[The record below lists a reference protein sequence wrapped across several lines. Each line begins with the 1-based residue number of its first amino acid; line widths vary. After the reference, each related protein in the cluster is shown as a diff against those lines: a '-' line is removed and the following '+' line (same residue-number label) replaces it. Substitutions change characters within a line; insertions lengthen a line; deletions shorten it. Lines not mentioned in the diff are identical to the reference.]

1 MSFTRLLFLLTSLLF
16 TLCSRSRS
24 FPLFPPLFF
33 FPFTPAL
40 SSLAGG
46 LVGAGWYGWIC
57 EYGDFAWLLGVAE
70 CVANSGCC
78 ISLVAVNSCSNLDT
92 DAASGLHSSPAVGGV
107 SHAASTQ
114 HKAVSTKQLNMLEA
128 GCDDGDDAISA
139 APFTCSV
146 LLCWYRKNVLSCALV
161 VTVCIP
167 YECIFFS
174 LWLFQVADFSN

>member
-1 MSFTRLLFLLTSLLF
+1 MQLAKNHSEEHSYEASHPSDPHNQVHISTPSHNMSFRRLLFLLTSLLL

-24 FPLFPPLFF
+24 FPLFPPLF

-46 LVGAGWYGWIC
+46 LVGAGWYSWIC

-78 ISLVAVNSCSNLDT
+78 ISLVGLNGCSNLDT
-92 DAASGLHSSPAVGGV
+92 DAASGLHRSPAVCGV

-128 GCDDGDDAISA
+128 SCDGWCNIS
-139 APFTCSV
+139 CSLYLQCLAV
-146 LLCWYRKNVLSCALV
+146 L
-161 VTVCIP
+161 IP
-167 YECIFFS
+167 
-174 LWLFQVADFSN
+174 